1 MIKTVFPFL
10 IAAVVFMVVF
20 ANCSSN
26 NGNNNKETNMKDNP
40 FPAENNKVRL
50 SMITV
55 DPTRLDEYNAFLKEE
70 IETSMRL
77 EPGVLT
83 LYAVSEKDNLNKVVI
98 LEIYADEAAYQQHI
112 KTPHFLKYKEGTLD
126 MVQSLELID
135 MTPLIPEW
143 RQINKTTLH

>member
-1 MIKTVFPFL
+1 MIKKVFPFF
-10 IAAVVFMVVF
+10 IATVVLMVVF

-26 NGNNNKETNMKDNP
+26 SGNNNKETTMNDNSIP
-40 FPAENNKVRL
+40 PENNKVRL

-55 DPTRLDEYNAFLKEE
+55 DSTRLDEYNAFLKEE
-70 IETSMRL
+70 IEASMRL

-83 LYAVSEKDNLNKVVI
+83 LYAVSEKDNPNKVVI
-98 LEIYADEAAYQQHI
+98 LEIYADEDAYQKHI

-135 MTPLIPEW
+135 TTPLIPGLK
-143 RQINKTTLH
+143 IK